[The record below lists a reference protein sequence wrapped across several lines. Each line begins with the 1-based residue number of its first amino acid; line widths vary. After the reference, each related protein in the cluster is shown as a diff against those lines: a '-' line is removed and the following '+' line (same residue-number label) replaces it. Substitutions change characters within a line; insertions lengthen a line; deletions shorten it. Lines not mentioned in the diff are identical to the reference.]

1 MGIVLLAGLAVFLW
15 TQIGPGSGR
24 GFGNRVAAHVGIPRG
39 LFHSLLVHGV
49 KGSHLD
55 LLASLQ
61 KSRVSLD
68 QAAAALGP
76 PLARGI
82 ERLEARFG
90 QQDTVDAVKPI
101 VAKLVAAPDQH

>member
-24 GFGNRVAAHVGIPRG
+24 GFGNRVAAHVGIPRS

-61 KSRVSLD
+61 KSGVSLD
-68 QAAAALGP
+68 EAAAALAP
-76 PLARGI
+76 PLARGV

-101 VAKLVAAPDQH
+101 VAKLVTASAQH